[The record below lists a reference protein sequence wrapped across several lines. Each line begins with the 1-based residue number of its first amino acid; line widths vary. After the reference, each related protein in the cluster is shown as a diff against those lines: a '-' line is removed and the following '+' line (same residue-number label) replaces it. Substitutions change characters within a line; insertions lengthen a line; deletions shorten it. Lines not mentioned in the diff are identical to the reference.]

1 MSGGK
6 GGSDTTS
13 VEIPQYIEDAARR
26 NLAKADQIAQIGNV
40 VNPGPTSAAFTP
52 MQSSA
57 FQNTADTANAYG
69 LNAPVGQADI
79 QRGGMDEAQQYANGV
94 RGYSS
99 TPIYDQSM
107 EAFGARDPGQK
118 TFIDSMFMDKQNGEL
133 AYQPENFG
141 SYGDPFAGGF
151 GGSALNASD
160 PNQGAMDAA
169 LDASMRAARDGGATR
184 SGRFGDGS
192 RGGGGGGL
200 GDLGGIASGNF
211 GGWDSYSDRFDGG
224 GQGASGD
231 TYSGGPFSGLFR

>member
-40 VNPGPTSAAFTP
+40 VNPGPTTVAYTP

-107 EAFGARDPGQK
+107 EAFGERDPGQK
-118 TFIDSMFMDKQNGEL
+118 AFIDSMFMDKQNGEL

-169 LDASMRAARDGGATR
+169 LDARR
-184 SGRFGDGS
+184 SSYDPY
-192 RGGGGGGL
+192 GGGGGL

-211 GGWDSYSDRFDGG
+211 GGWDSYGDRFDGG